1 MLTQTSKSRKLE
13 TNNHLFTRKDIFLL
27 LFPNPC
33 KITFFGSPK
42 LLVLQPKAIQ
52 MKKYHVYG
60 LGNALVD
67 LDFEI
72 AHETLN
78 RLKIEKGVMTLID
91 TERHVELLQ
100 DLDGYKHVKAC
111 GGSAANTIMATT
123 QLGGKSFYSCKV
135 GNDTF
140 GDFFYEELLRNDIG
154 TNLDAHNRQHGSTGA
169 CLVLVTPDADR
180 TMNTHLGI
188 SETLAETELDEAS
201 LVNSEYLYVE
211 GYLSTSPT
219 GSEAAITAMN
229 IAKASG
235 TKTALSLS
243 DPNIVRYFHARLLEI
258 IGDGVDLLFCNE
270 DEAKLFCQTDDLA
283 LVCEKLQTVARSFA
297 ITQGPQGSIIYDGT
311 QLYDIGAREV
321 KVIDTVGAGDM
332 FAGGF
337 IYALTHGY
345 DYKTAGIIGDIIASK
360 VITKFGPRLNTHEIL
375 EVKKDIE
382 LLNEIMEI

>member
-1 MLTQTSKSRKLE
+1 
-13 TNNHLFTRKDIFLL
+13 
-27 LFPNPC
+27 
-33 KITFFGSPK
+33 
-42 LLVLQPKAIQ
+42 

-72 AHETLN
+72 AHETLS

-91 TERHVELLQ
+91 SDRHLELLQ

-111 GGSAANTIMATT
+111 GGSAANTIMAAT
-123 QLGGKSFYSCKV
+123 QLGGKAFYSCKV
-135 GNDTF
+135 GNDVS
-140 GDFFYEELLRNDIG
+140 GDFFYEELIRNGIG
-154 TNLDAHNRQHGSTGA
+154 TNLTANNRHHGTTGA

-188 SETLAETELDEAS
+188 SETLSIEQLSEEALLD
-201 LVNSEYLYVE
+201 SEFLYVE

-219 GSEAAITAMN
+219 GSEAAIAAMN
-229 IAKASG
+229 LAKAYG

-258 IGDGVDLLFCNE
+258 MGAGVDLLFCNE
-270 DEAKLFCQTDDLA
+270 DEAKLFCQSNDIDT
-283 LVCEKLQTVARSFA
+283 VCQTLTTIAKSFA
-297 ITQGPQGSIIYDGT
+297 ITQGSDGAIIYDGKDF
-311 QLYDIGAREV
+311 YDITARDV
-321 KVIDTVGAGDM
+321 PVIDTVGAGDM

-337 IYALTHGY
+337 IYAITHGY
-345 DYKTAGIIGDIIASK
+345 DYRTAGVIGDITASK
-360 VITKFGPRLNTHEIL
+360 VISKFGPRLNNHEII

-382 LLNEIMEI
+382 LLNELLNL